1 MTLWMDTV
9 RVLLVMLILF
19 GGYQGRV
26 ARPSSIAR
34 AYRIA
39 FAGTCLVLFGTVLQL
54 SANFESLNRFVVL
67 GNTHA
72 QMILSNFIGYVLGFG
87 MVAVGVAQLMPR
99 LATLTSQ
106 EDNLTTERDRL
117 QSQVIET
124 NQKLEVG
131 LRAKQLSDQERK
143 ALLRRLQRAE
153 QMEVLGTLA
162 AGVAHD
168 LNNVLS
174 GCVSLPEIIME
185 TLPKDSPHKPLLSQ
199 IKDSGMRAAAIV
211 ADLLTLARRA
221 IVVEDVVD
229 INKVITGYLNSPEH
243 MELRHRYPNVVIT
256 SHLSAENPRI
266 LGSTIHIMKTIMN
279 LVTNAYKAT
288 SQGGHVWITTD
299 LQPVFDAAGE
309 NDPSDQAII
318 RIKDDGVGMT
328 AAEQTHIF
336 QPFYT
341 RKTSDQSGTGLGMAI
356 VWGAVKDHGGE
367 IHIKSQPDQGTTF
380 EIELPATDAVE
391 DDSSE
396 WQIDD
401 CLGNHHLTV
410 LVVDDLNDQRE
421 IARALLER
429 LGYTVVVASSG
440 IDAIN
445 WLKTHSAD
453 IVLLDML
460 MGLGIDGHD
469 TYKQILE
476 FRPNQRAVIASGY
489 SENDRVKDTI
499 KLGAFAYLKKPYVLR
514 DLGSTIHAALQTKSP
529 AASDAPANAMA
540 ACATLPHPTIDH
552 DSTEMVG

>member
-1 MTLWMDTV
+1 MTLWLDSV
-9 RVLLVMLILF
+9 RVLLVMLILL
-19 GGYQGRV
+19 GCYQGRV
-26 ARPSSIAR
+26 RRPTSIAR
-34 AYRIA
+34 AHRIA
-39 FAGTCLVLFGTVLQL
+39 TVGTCLVLFGTLLQL
-54 SANFESLNRFVVL
+54 SANFESLDRFVIL
-67 GNTHA
+67 GNTRV
-72 QMILSNFIGYVLGFG
+72 QMLLSNFVGYVLGFA

-99 LATLTSQ
+99 LASLTDQ

-117 QSQVIET
+117 KSQVFET

-131 LRAKQLSDQERK
+131 IRAKQLSDRQRK

-185 TLPKDSPHKPLLSQ
+185 TLPEDSPHKPLLSQ

-211 ADLLTLARRA
+211 ADLLTLSRRA

-229 INKVITGYLNSPEH
+229 LNKVITSYLNSPEH
-243 MELRHRYPNVVIT
+243 KELRKRYPKVVIT
-256 SHLSAENPRI
+256 SQLSADNPRI

-288 SQGGHVWITTD
+288 SHGGQIGITTE
-299 LQPVFDAAGE
+299 LRPAIESRGQNGPV
-309 NDPSDQAII
+309 NQAVI
-318 RIKDDGVGMT
+318 RVKDDGVGMSAQEKT
-328 AAEQTHIF
+328 QIF

-341 RKTSDQSGTGLGMAI
+341 HKTSDQSGTGLGMAI
-356 VWGAVKDHGGE
+356 VWGAIKDHGGE
-367 IHIKSQPDQGTTF
+367 IHIESQPNQGTTF

-391 DDSSE
+391 DESSE

-401 CLGNHHLTV
+401 CLGNQQLTV
-410 LVVDDLNDQRE
+410 LVVDDLNDQRA

-429 LGYTVVVASSG
+429 LGYTVVVVTSG
-440 IDAIN
+440 TEAVT

-453 IVLLDML
+453 VVLLDML
-460 MGLGIDGHD
+460 MGPGIDGLD

-476 FRPNQRAVIASGY
+476 FRPHQRAVIASGY
-489 SENDRVKDTI
+489 SENDRVREAL
-499 KLGAFAYLKKPYVLR
+499 KLGAFSYLKKPYVLR
-514 DLGSTIHAALQTKSP
+514 DLGSTIHAALQAKVP
-529 AASDAPANAMA
+529 NAAANETA
-540 ACATLPHPTIDH
+540 ACATKLPATIDR
-552 DSTEMVG
+552 DSTELVG